1 LTRRAYRTR
10 AEHTRCIGDYMKVK
24 DKIKE
29 IEYEIVKLK
38 KEAKDEEALLASI
51 AQKRIRAKTLE
62 KVVSELKTITFDE
75 V

>member
-1 LTRRAYRTR
+1 
-10 AEHTRCIGDYMKVK
+10 MKVK

-29 IEYEIVKLK
+29 LNAEIDLLK
-38 KEAKDEEALLASI
+38 KEAKDEEKILASI

-62 KVVSELKTITFDE
+62 KVVAELKTITFDE

>member
-1 LTRRAYRTR
+1 MN
-10 AEHTRCIGDYMKVK
+10 YMKVS
-24 DKIKE
+24 DKIKKLNAE
-29 IEYEIVKLK
+29 IDLLK
-38 KEAKDEEALLASI
+38 KEAKDEEKLLASI

>member
-1 LTRRAYRTR
+1 
-10 AEHTRCIGDYMKVK
+10 MKVK